1 MTNSVLY
8 RNDEPRQ
15 AECKMG
21 GSQCGYRTI
30 SAFMVR
36 KQHSE
41 TNLWVMDLF
50 GTELD
55 LAGPDLIF

>member
-8 RNDEPRQ
+8 RNAEPRQ

-21 GSQCGYRTI
+21 GSQCGYCTI

-41 TNLWVMDLF
+41 TTVWVMALF

-55 LAGPDLIF
+55 LAGPDLVL